1 MFVYAAIGAVGLLFL
16 LAMLFMGDVFGGD
29 HDFDHGGDIGHD
41 GDFGSGPSFLSARII
56 CSFIT
61 AFGVGGV
68 VGRYYNLSH
77 PAASGVGIITGVL
90 MAGLVYQ
97 FARIL
102 YSQQASSELRMAG
115 LRGTRGEVT
124 VAIPENGVGEIMLT
138 VGGERTTHIAR
149 SSDGHAI
156 PAGTEVVITNPL
168 GQSVVVSRASA
179 SASGVSS

>member
-1 MFVYAAIGAVGLLFL
+1 VFVYAAVGGMGLLFL

-29 HDFDHGGDIGHD
+29 HDFDSGGDLGHD

-56 CSFIT
+56 SAFIT

-77 PAASGVGIITGVL
+77 PASSGVGIVTGVF

-97 FARIL
+97 FAKIL

-115 LRGTRGEVT
+115 LKGMRGEVT
-124 VAIPENGVGEIMLT
+124 VAIPQNGVGEIMLT
-138 VGGERTTHIAR
+138 AGGERTTHIAR
-149 SSDGHAI
+149 SADGQPI
-156 PAGTEVVITNPL
+156 PAGVEIVVINPL
-168 GQSVVVSRASA
+168 GQSVVVSRAPA
-179 SASGVSS
+179 PASGVSS

>member
-1 MFVYAAIGAVGLLFL
+1 VFVYAAIGLLGLLFL
-16 LAMLFMGDVFGGD
+16 LAMLFMGDLFGGD

-56 CSFIT
+56 SSFIT

-68 VGRYYNLSH
+68 IGRYYNLSH
-77 PAASGVGIITGVL
+77 PASSGIGIITGVM

-97 FARIL
+97 FAKIL

-115 LRGTRGEVT
+115 LRGVRGEVT
-124 VAIPENGVGEIMLT
+124 VTIPENGVGEIMLT
-138 VGGERTTHIAR
+138 AGGERTTHIAR
-149 SSDGHAI
+149 SADGRSI

-168 GQSVVVSRASA
+168 GQSVVVSRVPATA
-179 SASGVSS
+179 TGVSS

>member
-1 MFVYAAIGAVGLLFL
+1 VFVYAAVGAIGLLIL
-16 LAMLFMGDVFGGD
+16 LAMLFVGDLFGGD
-29 HDFDHGGDIGHD
+29 HDFDHGGEIGHD

-56 CSFIT
+56 SAFIT

-77 PAASGVGIITGVL
+77 PASSGVGIVTGIV
-90 MAGLVYQ
+90 MAGVVYE

-102 YSQQASSELRMAG
+102 YSQQASSELHMAG

-124 VAIPENGVGEIMLT
+124 VAIPENGVGEITLT
-138 VGGERTTHIAR
+138 AGGERTAHIAR
-149 SSDGHAI
+149 SADGRAI
-156 PAGTEVVITNPL
+156 PLGTEVVITNPL

-179 SASGVSS
+179 PASGVSS

>member
-1 MFVYAAIGAVGLLFL
+1 MFVYAAIGALGLLFL

-56 CSFIT
+56 FAFIT

-68 VGRYYNLSH
+68 IGRYYNLSH
-77 PAASGVGIITGVL
+77 PASSGIGILTGLL
-90 MAGLVYQ
+90 MAGAVYQ
-97 FARIL
+97 FAKIL

-115 LRGTRGEVT
+115 LRGARGEVT

-138 VGGERTTHIAR
+138 AGGERTTHIAR
-149 SSDGHAI
+149 SADGRAI
-156 PAGTEVVITNPL
+156 PAGTEIVITNPL
-168 GQSVVVSRASA
+168 GQSVVVSRTPAP
-179 SASGVSS
+179 ASGVSS

>member
-1 MFVYAAIGAVGLLFL
+1 VFVYAAIGAVGLLL
-16 LAMLFMGDVFGGD
+16 LLGMLFMGDVMGGD

-41 GDFGSGPSFLSARII
+41 GDFGGGPSFLSARII

-77 PAASGVGIITGVL
+77 PASSGVGIVTGVL
-90 MAGLVYQ
+90 MAGIVYQ
-97 FARIL
+97 FAKIL

-115 LRGTRGEVT
+115 LRGTHGEVT

-138 VGGERTTHIAR
+138 AGGERTTHIAR
-149 SSDGHAI
+149 SADGHSI
-156 PAGTEVVITNPL
+156 PAGTEVIITNPL
-168 GQSVVVSRASA
+168 GQSLVVSRAPSP
-179 SASGVSS
+179 ASGVSS